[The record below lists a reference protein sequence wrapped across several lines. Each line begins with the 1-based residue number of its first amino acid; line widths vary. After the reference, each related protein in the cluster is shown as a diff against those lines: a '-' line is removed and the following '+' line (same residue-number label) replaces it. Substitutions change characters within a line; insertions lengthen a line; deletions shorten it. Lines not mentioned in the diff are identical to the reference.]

1 MAPGGD
7 ERRSFGEITK
17 GGDVTLNL
25 TTRRHFAAAGALGLV
40 ALALDPGSAGAAEPT
55 VETFALDPL
64 GGDDKC
70 APNCASCAACVSHA
84 ANKLFPTKEAADAG
98 RAHKGCNCAIVTG
111 QALTEGTYKQLFAT
125 RQTADRRHSDVAATL
140 GGNVQQ
146 HSVPMFVGAG
156 PAVVLGSGVA
166 ATLWVVRRRLQLMSP
181 Q

>member
-1 MAPGGD
+1 MTIDAM
-7 ERRSFGEITK
+7 
-17 GGDVTLNL
+17 
-25 TTRRHFAAAGALGLV
+25 TRRGLVCAGAIGV
-40 ALALDPGSAGAAEPT
+40 ASLAMGSTSANADEPT

-64 GGDDKC
+64 GGDGKC
-70 APNCASCAACVSHA
+70 APNCASCSACVAHA

-111 QALTEGTYKQLFAT
+111 QALTEGTYKQLFAA
-125 RQTADRRHSDVAATL
+125 RQTADRRYSDVAATL

-166 ATLWVVRRRLQLMSP
+166 ATLWVVRRRVQLMSP
-181 Q
+181 R